1 LRTQGSR
8 RSGGIESPAQDS
20 SGCGRDCEG
29 NALEPSVS
37 RRDYWTSR
45 CCVTQAV
52 LTAPGSCLECR
63 IRMAI
68 PNPTITATTAIAV
81 HSMRSS
87 RVLSVRSDCITL
99 NCRPECQRSGG
110 RARGQGRRVD
120 TAWEGARLR
129 PGGSRD
135 FIRVEPAAARVYPGF
150 SVRFARTATAI
161 TSSAGS
167 TGFAKCIW
175 KPL

>member
-1 LRTQGSR
+1 M
-8 RSGGIESPAQDS
+8 
-20 SGCGRDCEG
+20 
-29 NALEPSVS
+29 S

-63 IRMAI
+63 IRTAI

-87 RVLSVRSDCITL
+87 RVCLLRSDCITPD
-99 NCRPECQRSGG
+99 CRPECQRSGG

-129 PGGSRD
+129 LGAAGILSASSQPLPASIPSSVFASPERQRRSPVRPDRPASLNASGSRSEGPSSD
-135 FIRVEPAAARVYPGF
+135 PPREHMPSALWQVPHRLRGPAIGGRA
-150 SVRFARTATAI
+150 
-161 TSSAGS
+161 
-167 TGFAKCIW
+167 
-175 KPL
+175 